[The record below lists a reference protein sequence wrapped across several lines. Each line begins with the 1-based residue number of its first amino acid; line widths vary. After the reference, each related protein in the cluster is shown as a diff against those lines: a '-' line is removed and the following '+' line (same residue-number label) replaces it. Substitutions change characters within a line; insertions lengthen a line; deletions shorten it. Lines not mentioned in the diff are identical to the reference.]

1 MKKIKNHLDTRLAV
15 CEKHK
20 AAQIHTADEERKEC
34 DLEKEL
40 EPGEYKQEIWHW
52 ILLPHNF

>member
-20 AAQIHTADEERKEC
+20 AARIHTADEEQKEC

-40 EPGEYKQEIWHW
+40 EPGEYKQEIWH
-52 ILLPHNF
+52 